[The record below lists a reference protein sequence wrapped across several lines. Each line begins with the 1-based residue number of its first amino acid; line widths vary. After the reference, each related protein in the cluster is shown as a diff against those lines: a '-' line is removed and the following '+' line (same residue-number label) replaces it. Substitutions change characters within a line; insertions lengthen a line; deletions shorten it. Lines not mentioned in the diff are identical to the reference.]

1 MSKSWD
7 FAKSA
12 LKLSADAY
20 IGLGAN
26 LGNPRSTFK
35 KCLSVIG
42 QYAKIISRS
51 RLYRSE
57 PYGYAD
63 QPHFINAALQIS
75 TDLSPLELLYKL
87 QETEKAL
94 GKEVLRKN
102 GPRIIDLDLLL
113 YNDLSLESEELTL
126 PHPRIL
132 DRDFVL
138 LPLNDLNPELSHP
151 LWATKTVKSV
161 LSGIRERFVA
171 DNPEPW

>member
-1 MSKSWD
+1 M
-7 FAKSA
+7 
-12 LKLSADAY
+12 LKLRADAY

-35 KCLSVIG
+35 KCLSVVG

-51 RLYRSE
+51 RLYSSE

-63 QPHFINAALQIS
+63 QPQFVNAALRIS
-75 TDLSPLELLYKL
+75 TELSPLDLLHKL
-87 QETEKAL
+87 QETEEEL

-113 YNDLSLESEELTL
+113 YDDLSLESEELVL
-126 PHPRIL
+126 PHPGIL

-138 LPLNDLNPELSHP
+138 LPLYDLNPELSHP
-151 LWATKTVKSV
+151 FWATKTVKSA
-161 LSGIRERFVA
+161 LSGLRERFVA

>member
-1 MSKSWD
+1 M
-7 FAKSA
+7 
-12 LKLSADAY
+12 SADVY
-20 IGLGAN
+20 LGLGAN
-26 LGNPRSTFK
+26 LGTPLSTFEN
-35 KCLSVIG
+35 CLPLIEEYS
-42 QYAKIISRS
+42 QIISRS
-51 RLYRSE
+51 RLYRSA

-63 QPHFINAALQIS
+63 QPPFSNAALRIS
-75 TDLSPLELLYKL
+75 TDLSPLDLLHKL
-87 QETEKAL
+87 QETEKTL
-94 GKEVLRKN
+94 GKKVIRKN
-102 GPRIIDLDLLL
+102 GPRVIDLDLLL
-113 YNDLSLESEELTL
+113 YDDLSLESEELVL

>member
-1 MSKSWD
+1 M
-7 FAKSA
+7 
-12 LKLSADAY
+12 
-20 IGLGAN
+20 
-26 LGNPRSTFK
+26 R
-35 KCLSVIG
+35 
-42 QYAKIISRS
+42 
-51 RLYRSE
+51 
-57 PYGYAD
+57 
-63 QPHFINAALQIS
+63 IS

-113 YNDLSLESEELTL
+113 YDDLSLESEELTL

-151 LWATKTVKSV
+151 VWATKTVKSV